1 MNILHLS
8 PYVPDTRT
16 GHAGGVCMGK
26 EVEALRR
33 HHHVSVLTFC
43 NDAREEKLLRDHPD
57 YHFVKTSP
65 RVFIWKVLSR
75 PWMPNMFALRAD
87 RRFRRMLCRI
97 IEEEKIDAIHAEY
110 TAMGQYAAIKKKY
123 PHVRFNLVEHDV
135 VAQSYERQLREAG
148 GLRKVWSFLELLKI
162 RKTEAR
168 YLKNADLVF
177 TLNEKDTELLR
188 QLYGVRE
195 AEVIRPWYGTD
206 FTDGALPDENSRSL
220 CFIGHMGRDENH
232 LAAMRLIRIFQ
243 EINAPGWTLNI
254 IGAHPKP
261 ELQRQESE
269 SVHITGFVDDIN
281 AEIRKNRF
289 AVFPLTRG
297 AGIKLKVL
305 LAFGLGLP
313 VVTSAVG
320 AEGID
325 PEGSVLLLAETD
337 EEFRQQME
345 SLMNDPLLCQRKSA
359 ESLAFVRER
368 FSWSATEA
376 LFDRVYRNPEAPT
389 PASEE

>member
-33 HHHVSVLTFC
+33 RHHVTVLTFC
-43 NDAREEKLLRDHPD
+43 NDAREETLLRDHPD

-65 RVFIWKVLSR
+65 RMYVWKVLSR
-75 PWMPNMFALRAD
+75 LWMPNMFALRAD

-97 IEEEKIDAIHAEY
+97 IEEEHIDVIHAEY
-110 TAMGQYAAIKKKY
+110 TAMGQYAALKKKY
-123 PHVRFNLVEHDV
+123 PRLRFHLVEHDV
-135 VAQSYERQLREAG
+135 VAQSYERAVREAR
-148 GLRKVWSFLELLKI
+148 GLRKIYASVELFKV
-162 RKTEAR
+162 RRAEVR

-177 TLNEKDTELLR
+177 TLNDKDVLLLR
-188 QLYGVRE
+188 ELYGVPD

-206 FTDGALPDENSRSL
+206 FDQEARPEEAGTSL

-232 LAAMRLIRIFQ
+232 LAAMRLIRIFR
-243 EINAPGWTLNI
+243 EITAPGWTLNI
-254 IGAHPKP
+254 IGAHPRP

-269 SVHITGFVDDIN
+269 TVHITGFVEDIN

-313 VVTSAVG
+313 VITGAVG

-325 PEGSVLLLAETD
+325 PEGSVLILAETD
-337 EEFRQQME
+337 EEFRSRIE
-345 SLMNDPLLCQRKSA
+345 CLIADPGLCRRKSA
-359 ESLAFVRER
+359 ESLAFVREH
-368 FSWSATEA
+368 FSWSATEE
-376 LFDRVYRNPEAPT
+376 LFDRVYRDPEAPA
-389 PASEE
+389 ASEE